1 MTILLA
7 LKVSAGVVLAAD
19 SRLSISE
26 GGKPVFVSDTNTK
39 LFGQS
44 GNPLGIMTCGSA
56 FLQGRAVWSW
66 LDEFIE
72 EKSGEFESPDLA
84 AQGLA
89 QWMPSPDSS
98 SITFVLAGFDPKA
111 NHGPD
116 ARMLKVTKF
125 SDGTCH
131 HFDLS
136 SSAIFW
142 DGEFDAITRLLLGF
156 APVYGESLVACEN
169 FGSGEVRVPYYAFGL
184 QEGIEYVEFL
194 VKTQIQFQRFIAEP
208 QSCGGPIDIA
218 TITPQSGF
226 RWIKRKEISQ
236 SPNG

>member
-1 MTILLA
+1 VTILLA

-26 GGKPVFVSDTNTK
+26 GNKPVFVSDSNTK
-39 LFGQS
+39 LFGQP
-44 GNPLGIMTCGSA
+44 GKPLGIMTCGSA

-72 EKSGEFESPDLA
+72 EKSGGFESPDLA

-89 QWMPSPDSS
+89 KWIPSPDSS

-125 SDGTCH
+125 ADGSCH

-136 SSAIFW
+136 GSAIFW

-156 APVYGESLVACEN
+156 APAYRETLVVSED
-169 FGSGEVRVPYYAFGL
+169 FGSGEVRIPYYAFGL
-184 QEGIEYVEFL
+184 QEGIDYVEFL

-208 QSCGGPIDIA
+208 QTCGGSIDIA

-236 SPNG
+236 SPNC